1 MAALGFISGGELIIV
16 LIFVLFLLVLP
27 LIALVDILKST
38 FKGNDKL
45 IWVIVVIFLLPIGAI
60 LYFLIG
66 QKQKIND
73 TKPD

>member
-73 TKPD
+73 IKPD